1 MNKSFSKFL
10 LFLLALLFASQAQ
23 AVTRDPAENFFH
35 QSLGD
40 FQEEIEIAIEENKKA
55 ILIMFEEDDCPW
67 CRRMKKIVLNQPEVQ
82 DYFRKNFQIFA
93 VDTQGD
99 VEIIDFNGDAV
110 SMKDFSFKQHRVRA
124 TPVFAFFGLDGQLL
138 KRARF
143 TGASSSVEEFM
154 LLGKF
159 IVEGINEKM
168 SFTRYKRSLKNKNK

>member
-1 MNKSFSKFL
+1 MDRPLNKSL
-10 LFLLALLFASQAQ
+10 LFLLTLLLALQVQA
-23 AVTRDPAENFFH
+23 ATRNPAEHFFH

-40 FQEEIEIAIEENKKA
+40 FQEELDIAKEENKKG
-55 ILIMFEEDDCPW
+55 ILIMFEEEDCPW

-82 DYFRKNFQIFA
+82 DYFREHFQIFA

-99 VEIIDFNGDAV
+99 VEIIDFNGNAV

-124 TPVFAFFGLDGQLL
+124 TPVFAFFGLDGQML

-143 TGASSSVEEFM
+143 TGATSSVEEFM

-159 IVEGINEKM
+159 IVEGVNEKM
-168 SFTRYKRSLKNKNK
+168 SFTRYKRSLKDK